1 MAGVLNRAAAVGIL
15 VLAWLTSGGL
25 LREAVAQTGTPNP
38 TADLVTA
45 SHILFDQGVLDGFGH
60 VSVRNPANRE
70 RFFMSRARAPGL
82 VEASDIMEFDLDG
95 NQTDGPRDQPVF
107 LELYIH
113 AAVYRARPDV
123 NAIVHSHSPAVIPF
137 SVGPTPLR
145 PVSQTG
151 SFLCAGVPNF
161 DLLDLFPDAANLLV
175 TSGEKGK
182 QLAKVLSE
190 APVALMRG
198 HGDTVVGDDL
208 KQAVYRAVFT
218 ELAAKLTAQSL
229 ALAGNGAV
237 KYISGK
243 ACERELATGMP
254 PAERTETNVIG
265 TYGRGKPWNTTRND
279 LYCDVA
285 CQHLIADQRIASPP
299 ETRLFARFSPTRR

>member
-1 MAGVLNRAAAVGIL
+1 MGSALRGAVVAGMFG
-15 VLAWLTSGGL
+15 LAWLTFGGL
-25 LREAVAQTGTPNP
+25 LRGAVAQTENPNL
-38 TADLVTA
+38 TDDLVTA

-60 VSVRNPANRE
+60 VSVRNPANPE

-95 NQTDGPRDQPVF
+95 NQTGGPRGQPVF

-123 NAIVHSHSPAVIPF
+123 NAVVHSHSPAVIPF

-161 DLLDLFPDAANLLV
+161 DILDSFPEAANLLV

-182 QLAKVLSE
+182 QLAKVLGE

-229 ALAGNGAV
+229 ALAGNRPV

-243 ACERELATGMP
+243 ACERELTTGSASGGKEGNQRNWDIWARQ
-254 PAERTETNVIG
+254 AEEHHGN
-265 TYGRGKPWNTTRND
+265 
-279 LYCDVA
+279 
-285 CQHLIADQRIASPP
+285 
-299 ETRLFARFSPTRR
+299 